1 MKQIQDL
8 RIISFDNIER
18 IKPNTNNILY
28 CEYVRIR
35 VNFDNGSNKCIN
47 ISDWYTSKE
56 IQVQELKQEMSQLLH
71 IGYYVII
78 NQDTIDNFLNIL
90 KS

>member
-35 VNFDNGSNKCIN
+35 VNFDNGSNKYIN